1 MKRLT
6 RENDQY
12 SCRFLGGCP
21 AEKWIEK
28 HTGITKITNYE
39 HRLQRHQAFG
49 KPNSSAYRILQG
61 ICRRRYF
68 KHYSCST
75 RKEIAFTRR
84 GYC

>member
-28 HTGITKITNYE
+28 HTGVTICDWNDEYICDDCPFEKYIN
-39 HRLQRHQAFG
+39 RLAEFED
-49 KPNSSAYRILQG
+49 
-61 ICRRRYF
+61 
-68 KHYSCST
+68 
-75 RKEIAFTRR
+75 KEEKDVK
-84 GYC
+84 